1 MSRRDLLR
9 FLAAG
14 SAVSV
19 VGCARSAPTPASARL
34 LPADVRPYRLP
45 RAPKPDVLPNPS
57 GTFPLVPK
65 APRFPYFDDRDAVI
79 RDARGI
85 SEAFERYIK
94 AWFDGRVPA
103 EVPREFLPKGM
114 NETDYPSARLVRV
127 EDIDVA
133 SQWSIRRARPISRA
147 GYVGFFPDPN
157 CSYLVVP
164 AMYLPFGSRVVIE
177 GEFPHARFFDVQV
190 TPSFQPELYH
200 YDGGVGVAEVPLVDA
215 DIEPLPG
222 HVNPFRV
229 GADRNSKRRGY
240 RVELDMAIGDP
251 VALNAAFR
259 PPHFRAPGNRRIGA
273 GLQYQGAWGA
283 PGSNGHRRG
292 LWDTGQLWLRY
303 YAPDDVEDPYA
314 GVALP
319 RVRYELPDG
328 RGFFVQFD
336 TDSFNARANRVVA
349 IPDEPP
355 AEPIA
360 DMLQGPSMG
369 WFKQT
374 GIFRGVV
381 GGIALGTR
389 WGGGDYVRALD
400 RGVAGRGS
408 DLPAPSN
415 YEQSATSATYID
427 YLVRSMCL
435 GARKVVVL
443 AGRLPTVPKTRGG
456 SARMTAAQAR
466 YWSLVG
472 YAVPS
477 GWDFIKAFDKNAVI
491 GSAVHAVMD
500 EELVLDD
507 KRRYLIVLSRPADRP
522 RNATAANGITWVD
535 WGPSAHISWTLRWLT
550 VGPEWTDAT
559 APTPQH
565 LGRKGDYW
573 EQDFDPAAISRNH
586 HDGLLGDQLPRVHY
600 LDAAAFEA
608 LDDEATWDSLP
619 VWR

>member
-1 MSRRDLLR
+1 MLRRDLLR

-19 VGCARSAPTPASARL
+19 VGCARSATTPSVA
-34 LPADVRPYRLP
+34 LPEDVRPYRLP
-45 RAPKPDVLPNPS
+45 RAPAPALLPHPP
-57 GTFPLVPK
+57 GTFPLAPR
-65 APRFPYFDDRDAVI
+65 APRFPYFDDRAAVI

-85 SEAFERYIK
+85 SDALERYIR

-103 EVPREFLPKGM
+103 DIPRALLPKGM
-114 NETDYPSARLVRV
+114 NDVDFPSARLVRA
-127 EDIDVA
+127 EDIDVQR
-133 SQWSIRRARPISRA
+133 QWSIRPARPIDPA
-147 GYVGFFPDPN
+147 GYLGFFPDPN
-157 CSYLVVP
+157 VTYLVIP
-164 AMYLPFGSRVVIE
+164 AMYLPFGSKVVVE
-177 GEFPHARFFDVQV
+177 GEFPYARFFDLQV
-190 TPSFQPELYH
+190 TPSFEPELYR

-229 GADRNSKRRGY
+229 GADRRDARRGY
-240 RVELDMAIGDP
+240 RIELEMAVGDP

-259 PPHFRAPGNRRIGA
+259 PPYFRAPGNRRVGA

-283 PGSNGHRRG
+283 PWSNGHRRG

-303 YAPDDVEDPYA
+303 YAPDDTEDPHA

-328 RGFFVQFD
+328 RGFFVEFD
-336 TDSFNARANRVVA
+336 IDSFNRRANRVVA
-349 IPDEPP
+349 IADEPP
-355 AEPIA
+355 MEPIA
-360 DMLQGPSMG
+360 KMKQGPGDG

-374 GIFRGVV
+374 GIFRGVI
-381 GGIALGTR
+381 GGIALGTG
-389 WGGGDYVRALD
+389 WGGAQFVRDLD

-408 DLPAPSN
+408 ELPAPSD
-415 YEQSATSATYID
+415 YEQSATSATYVD
-427 YLVRSMCL
+427 YLVRGMCL
-435 GARKVVVL
+435 GANKVVAL
-443 AGRLPTVPKTRGG
+443 TGRLPTIPATRNG
-456 SARMTAAQAR
+456 APRMTAAQAR

-477 GWDFIKAFDKNAVI
+477 GWDFVKALDRNAVI

-500 EELVLDD
+500 EELVLDGE
-507 KRRYLIVLSRPADRP
+507 RRYVIVLSRPADRP
-522 RNATAANGITWVD
+522 RNATAANGVTWVD

-550 VGPEWTDAT
+550 VGPEWTDPR
-559 APTPQH
+559 APTPQR
-565 LGRKGDYW
+565 LGRKADLWDPG
-573 EQDFDPAAISRNH
+573 FDVAAISRNDH
-586 HDGLLGDQLPRVHY
+586 GGLLGDLLPRVHY

-608 LDDEATWDSLP
+608 LGSEVTAESLP

>member
-1 MSRRDLLR
+1 MLRRDLLR
-9 FLAAG
+9 FLAAA
-14 SAVSV
+14 STASV
-19 VGCARSAPTPASARL
+19 VGCVRSAPTPASATA
-34 LPADVRPYRLP
+34 LPPDVRPYPLP
-45 RAPKPDVLPNPS
+45 RPPRPKVLPHPP
-57 GTFPLVPK
+57 GTFALAPK

-85 SEAFERYIK
+85 SDAFEHYIR
-94 AWFDGRVPA
+94 AWLDGRVSA
-103 EVPREFLPKGM
+103 QIPREFLPQGM
-114 NETDYPSARLVRV
+114 SESDYPSARLVRA
-127 EDIDVA
+127 EDVDVT
-133 SQWSIRRARPISRA
+133 SQWSIRAARPISRA
-147 GYVGFFPDPN
+147 GFVGFFPDPN
-157 CSYLVVP
+157 VTYLVIP
-164 AMYLPFGSRVVIE
+164 ALYVPFGSRVVIE

-215 DIEPLPG
+215 DIDPLPG
-222 HVNPFRV
+222 HANPFRV
-229 GADRNSKRRGY
+229 GADRNKQRRSY
-240 RVELDMAIGDP
+240 RVELEMAIGDP
-251 VALNAAFR
+251 VELNAAFR
-259 PPHFRAPGNRRIGA
+259 PPYFRAAGNRRIGS

-292 LWDTGQLWLRY
+292 VWDTGQLWLRY
-303 YAPDDVEDPYA
+303 YAPDNVEDPYA

-319 RVRYELPDG
+319 RVHYELPDG
-328 RGFFVQFD
+328 RRFFVQFD
-336 TDSFNARANRVVA
+336 TGNFNVRANRVVA

-355 AEPIA
+355 LEPIL
-360 DMLQGPSMG
+360 DLLQGPSMG

-374 GIFRGVV
+374 GIFRGVI
-381 GGIALGTR
+381 GGIALGTG
-389 WGGGDYVRALD
+389 WGGSDYVRALD

-443 AGRLPTVPKTRGG
+443 TGRLPTVPRTRGG
-456 SARMTAAQAR
+456 EARMTAAQAR

-500 EELVLDD
+500 EELVLNAA
-507 KRRYLIVLSRPADRP
+507 RHYLIVLSRPEDRP
-522 RNATAANGITWVD
+522 VNAIPENGITWVD
-535 WGPSAHISWTLRWLT
+535 WGPSAHVSWTLRWLT
-550 VGPEWTDAT
+550 VGPEWTDDK
-559 APTPQH
+559 APTPQL
-565 LGRKGDYW
+565 LGRKGDVW
-573 EQDFDPAAISRNH
+573 EEDFDPDAIGRNH
-586 HDGLLGDQLPRVHY
+586 HQGLLGDQLPRLHY
-600 LDAAAFEA
+600 LDVAMFEA
-608 LDDEATWDSLP
+608 LGDEITPDSLP

>member
-1 MSRRDLLR
+1 MLRRDILR

-14 SAVSV
+14 SAASV
-19 VGCARSAPTPASARL
+19 VGCARSATTPAVA
-34 LPADVRPYRLP
+34 LPDDVRPYRLP
-45 RAPKPDVLPNPS
+45 RAPAPALLPHPP
-57 GTFPLVPK
+57 GTFPLAPR
-65 APRFPYFDDRDAVI
+65 APRFPYFDDRAAVI

-85 SEAFERYIK
+85 SDAFERYIR

-103 EVPREFLPKGM
+103 DIPRAFLPRGR
-114 NETDYPSARLVRV
+114 NERDFPSARLVRA
-127 EDIDVA
+127 EDIDVRR
-133 SQWSIRRARPISRA
+133 QWSIRPARPIDRA

-157 CSYLVVP
+157 VTYLVIP
-164 AMYLPFGSRVVIE
+164 AMYLPFGSKVVVE

-229 GADRNSKRRGY
+229 GADRNGARRGY
-240 RVELDMAIGDP
+240 RIDLEMAIGDP

-259 PPHFRAPGNRRIGA
+259 PPYFRAPGNRRVGG
-273 GLQYQGAWGA
+273 GLLYQGAWGA
-283 PGSNGHRRG
+283 PWSNGHRRG

-303 YAPDDVEDPYA
+303 YAPDEIEDPYA

-336 TDSFNARANRVVA
+336 IDSFNRRANRVVA
-349 IPDEPP
+349 IADEPP
-355 AEPIA
+355 MEPIPK
-360 DMLQGPSMG
+360 MKQGPGDG

-374 GIFRGVV
+374 GIFRGVI
-381 GGIALGTR
+381 GGIALGTG
-389 WGGGDYVRALD
+389 WGGAQYVRDLD

-408 DLPAPSN
+408 ELPAPSD
-415 YEQSATSATYID
+415 YEQSATSATYVD
-427 YLVRSMCL
+427 YLVRGMCL
-435 GARKVVVL
+435 GANRVVAL
-443 AGRLPTVPKTRGG
+443 TGRLPTIPRTRNGVP
-456 SARMTAAQAR
+456 RMTAAQAR

-477 GWDFIKAFDKNAVI
+477 GWDFVKAFDKNAVI

-500 EELVLDD
+500 EELVLDGE
-507 KRRYLIVLSRPADRP
+507 RRYLIVLSRPADRP
-522 RNATAANGITWVD
+522 RNATAANGVTWVD

-550 VGPEWTDAT
+550 VGPEWTDAK

-565 LGRKGDYW
+565 IGRKGDLW
-573 EQDFDPAAISRNH
+573 DPGFDAAAISRND
-586 HDGLLGDQLPRVHY
+586 HDGLLGDLLPRVHD

-608 LDDEATWDSLP
+608 LGSDVTADSLP